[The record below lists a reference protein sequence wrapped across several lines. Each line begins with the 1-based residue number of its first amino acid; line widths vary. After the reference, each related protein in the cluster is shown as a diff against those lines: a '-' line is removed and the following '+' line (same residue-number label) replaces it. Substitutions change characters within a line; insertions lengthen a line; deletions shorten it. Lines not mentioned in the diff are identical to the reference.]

1 MMNSIRIIL
10 GLQGKSG
17 SIVIDC
23 TCFALLRCDKVA
35 CIELYA
41 GQCGIYLHHSAALRS
56 FRSRNMF
63 QAAIPVINAEI
74 MIIATCQF

>member
-17 SIVIDC
+17 SIIIDC
-23 TCFALLRCDKVA
+23 ACFALFRCDKVA
-35 CIELYA
+35 RIELYA

-74 MIIATCQF
+74 MIIATCQL